1 MKYIKLLLT
10 LLLFCISFSS
20 CKNSNSETE
29 NNKDSVYQ
37 CPMKCE
43 GEKIFMSMGSCA
55 VCKMDLKPL
64 VDSSSKKLSNNEISD
79 ESIFNLTSKWNT
91 EEGKTIELKELK
103 GKTVVMVMIYT
114 TCKAACPRLVADM
127 RNIEK
132 KIPKEYASEL
142 QYVLVSIDPENDNPK
157 RLKAFAIENLM
168 DAEHWTFLQGT
179 KTSVREF
186 ANVLAVKYKEISPID
201 FSHSNIISV
210 FNPEG
215 ELIHQQEG
223 LGVDNNE
230 TIAKIIETVKN

>member
-10 LLLFCISFSS
+10 LLLFCISFTS
-20 CKNSNSETE
+20 CNTNSKTADNSET
-29 NNKDSVYQ
+29 VYQ

-43 GEKIFMSMGSCA
+43 GEKTFASMGNCA
-55 VCKMDLKPL
+55 VCKMDLKAL
-64 VDSSSKKLSNNEISD
+64 ENIASKEPSDDAISD

-132 KIPKEYASEL
+132 KIPKEYTSDL

-168 DAEHWTFLQGT
+168 NDEHWTFLQGT

-210 FNPEG
+210 FNPGG

-230 TIAKIIETVKN
+230 TIAKILETVKN

>member
-1 MKYIKLLLT
+1 MKYMKLLLT
-10 LLLFCISFSS
+10 LLLFCISFTS
-20 CKNSNSETE
+20 CKNNESQAE
-29 NNKDSVYQ
+29 NNKEAVYQ

-43 GEKIFMSMGSCA
+43 GEKTFASTGSCS
-55 VCKMDLKPL
+55 VCKMDLKPI
-64 VDSSSKKLSNNEISD
+64 VNSSTKELSNNVISD

-91 EEGKTIELKELK
+91 EEGKSIELKELK

-132 KIPKEYASEL
+132 KIPKEYNSDL
-142 QYVLVSIDPENDNPK
+142 QYVLVSIDPENDNPE

-186 ANVLAVKYKEISPID
+186 ANVLAVKYKQISPLD

-210 FNPEG
+210 FNPGG

-230 TIAKIIETVKN
+230 TIAKILETVKN